1 MALITVLGTEGS
13 TYSKAGSQM
22 LVNENGDFHGML
34 SGGCLEGDL
43 AERSRKIIE
52 TNIADVVTYDLRG
65 DDDVCLHH

>member
-1 MALITVLGTEGS
+1 
-13 TYSKAGSQM
+13 M

-52 TNIADVVTYDLRG
+52 TNRKQAKIKWTFNDGLYAPYGHVDEKGKWITYK
-65 DDDVCLHH
+65 